1 MRAPNVRVVLAG
13 LAAAAVLVGGSIATR
28 NGPIGGTDGAG
39 DEAQT
44 SPDGQV
50 TAPTASLAGLGSLA
64 ERLARLPAVAPGELD
79 GVLYIGGVCPTAIL
93 DLATLETATP
103 PGDVCAAPG
112 ARFGIRYGDLQ
123 GDNRELPVVDL
134 DGKPVETVHAPDGWE
149 YSGLAQQGILF
160 CRGDDGAEGRLRRF
174 RGGTTRLP
182 SCPLTQTRAGLM
194 LFPGGDGR
202 SVIDERGR
210 RVLALA
216 RPVQAGAGVRELGD
230 GLLLVDH
237 ELYRDGRR
245 IASYDE
251 GSYVTSASRD
261 GQVALQWRIKRLSDG
276 SSEQLFVYYRGEW
289 HAIGLEVVGGGVV
302 APDGRRIL
310 LQHDD
315 NTMIEIDPATRRPLA
330 RLETDGFVLDWR
342 SAVVEPA

>member
-1 MRAPNVRVVLAG
+1 VRAPNIRVVLAG
-13 LAAAAVLVGGSIATR
+13 LAAAAVLAGGSIATR

-39 DEAQT
+39 DEAQ
-44 SPDGQV
+44 SASAARV

-64 ERLARLPAVAPGELD
+64 DRLARLPAVAPGELA
-79 GVLYIGGVCPTAIL
+79 GVLYIGGCPTATL

-103 PGDVCAAPG
+103 PGEVCAAPG
-112 ARFGIRYGDLQ
+112 ARLGIRLSDLQ

-134 DGKPVETVHAPDGWE
+134 NGQPVETVHVPDGWD
-149 YSGLAQQGILF
+149 YSGLAQQGIVF
-160 CRGDDGAEGRLRRF
+160 CRGDDRPEGRLRRF

-194 LFPGGDGR
+194 LYPGGDGR

-210 RVLALA
+210 RVAALA
-216 RPVQAGAGVRELGD
+216 RPFQAGLSGVREVGD
-230 GLLLVDH
+230 GLLAVDH
-237 ELYRDGRR
+237 ELYRNGRR

-251 GSYVTSASRD
+251 GSTVVAAGRD
-261 GQVALQWRIKRLSDG
+261 GKVALLWGPDG
-276 SSEQLFVYYRGEW
+276 PTPQLFVYHRGEL
-289 HAIGLEVVGGGVV
+289 HAIDLELVGAGVV

-310 LQHDD
+310 LQFDD
-315 NTMIEIDPATRRPLA
+315 NTMIEIDAATRRPLA
-330 RLETDGFVLDWR
+330 RLETGGFVFDWR